1 MISFLINIFTNGHQV
16 FGLLFP
22 ALFTLAF
29 LSLSIIIYKLF
40 CHVFAVKLEQ
50 DTTARTNRTMEAL
63 ATIAVLIGSLQ
74 TVTSLCIV
82 GFSLVNG
89 ELQAGVKAFA
99 ILIQGFASTGFG
111 ISIATINRGYLY
123 LFADETLRKKED
135 HDETDNPLINRPLF
149 GPGSSL
155 GCHHDRH
162 KRPRCHVF

>member
-1 MISFLINIFTNGHQV
+1 MISFFVSIFSNGHQV

-22 ALFTLAF
+22 VLFALAF
-29 LSLSIIIYKLF
+29 ISLSIIINEFL
-40 CHVFAVKLEQ
+40 CHLFAVRLTQ
-50 DTTARTNRTMEAL
+50 DKKAKTNSTMEAL

-89 ELQAGVKAFA
+89 QLQAGVKAFA

-123 LFADETLRKKED
+123 LFVRETPKLKGRS
-135 HDETDNPLINRPLF
+135 R
-149 GPGSSL
+149 
-155 GCHHDRH
+155 
-162 KRPRCHVF
+162 

>member
-1 MISFLINIFTNGHQV
+1 MIRFLIDIFSNGHKV

-22 ALFTLAF
+22 VLLTLAF
-29 LSLSIIIYKLF
+29 ISISIIIYELF
-40 CHVFAVKLEQ
+40 CRLFAVRPAPGAL
-50 DTTARTNRTMEAL
+50 DRTNSTMEAL

-82 GFSLVNG
+82 GFSLVSG

-123 LFADETLRKKED
+123 LFADETLRKKG
-135 HDETDNPLINRPLF
+135 R
-149 GPGSSL
+149 S
-155 GCHHDRH
+155 R
-162 KRPRCHVF
+162 